1 MLHTRNKNTSVPI
14 SHPSQHST
22 ITKTHYQKPNNQS
35 QQLRSE
41 SKDSKKIIIIKDKKE
56 KERHTLLW
64 EKKNGEWDE
73 HRGSEWSFNLGAGGW
88 YILVSFFYVF
98 LFSFLLW
105 IFFVV
110 AVVVFCF
117 FVLSL
122 CFGFSKKR
130 FRCGGMDHPR
140 CFRKLRVF
148 WDGWIV
154 CHCRSIVIV

>member
-1 MLHTRNKNTSVPI
+1 MNTGD
-14 SHPSQHST
+14 
-22 ITKTHYQKPNNQS
+22 QS
-35 QQLRSE
+35 EASIQELA
-41 SKDSKKIIIIKDKKE
+41 DDIF
-56 KERHTLLW
+56 LL
-64 EKKNGEWDE
+64 
-73 HRGSEWSFNLGAGGW
+73 A
-88 YILVSFFYVF
+88 FFTFF

-105 IFFVV
+105 IFVVV

-154 CHCRSIVIV
+154 CHCRSIVIVQVEHLHQSIQPKNQKVISILLLNIIPLPSIFCVIIL

>member
-1 MLHTRNKNTSVPI
+1 MNTGD
-14 SHPSQHST
+14 
-22 ITKTHYQKPNNQS
+22 QS
-35 QQLRSE
+35 EASIQELA
-41 SKDSKKIIIIKDKKE
+41 DDIF
-56 KERHTLLW
+56 LL
-64 EKKNGEWDE
+64 
-73 HRGSEWSFNLGAGGW
+73 A
-88 YILVSFFYVF
+88 FFTFF

-105 IFFVV
+105 IFVVV

-154 CHCRSIVIV
+154 CHCRSIVIVQLEHLHQSIQPKNQKAVFILLLNIIPLPSIFCVMVIL

>member
-1 MLHTRNKNTSVPI
+1 MNTGD
-14 SHPSQHST
+14 
-22 ITKTHYQKPNNQS
+22 QS
-35 QQLRSE
+35 EASIQELA
-41 SKDSKKIIIIKDKKE
+41 DDIF
-56 KERHTLLW
+56 LL
-64 EKKNGEWDE
+64 
-73 HRGSEWSFNLGAGGW
+73 A
-88 YILVSFFYVF
+88 FFTFF

-140 CFRKLRVF
+140 CYRKLRVF

-154 CHCRSIVIV
+154 CHCRSIVIVQVEHLHQSIQPKNQKVISILLLNIIPLPSIFCVIIL